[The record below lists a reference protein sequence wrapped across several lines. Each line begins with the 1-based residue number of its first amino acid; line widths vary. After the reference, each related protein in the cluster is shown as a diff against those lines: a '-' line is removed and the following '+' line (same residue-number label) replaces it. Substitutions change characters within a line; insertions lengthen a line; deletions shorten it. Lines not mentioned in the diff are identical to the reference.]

1 MNCISV
7 NGGEEYIGCNNLSRS
22 EVYKWL
28 SWMRTKSG
36 YQDYRYLTYSHTDN
50 PSIQGVWSPFTHR
63 DPADNIAEF
72 PLVCISIV
80 NCTVCCVSLLV
91 ASAAGLSTRMAGD
104 SRKGKQAISVPLAR
118 RLTALSWA
126 SLWLCWLGDC
136 VASDLTGSSPDLPTT
151 VHIVLYEFALQ
162 FHLFSIAS

>member
-1 MNCISV
+1 MLASEPHPLKLVNLFSEFVRFKEIVQEVICDLLISSQNCFSV

-36 YQDYRYLTYSHTDN
+36 YQDFRYLTYTHTDN

-72 PLVCISIV
+72 PLVCT
-80 NCTVCCVSLLV
+80 NCNNYT
-91 ASAAGLSTRMAGD
+91 
-104 SRKGKQAISVPLAR
+104 
-118 RLTALSWA
+118 
-126 SLWLCWLGDC
+126 
-136 VASDLTGSSPDLPTT
+136 
-151 VHIVLYEFALQ
+151 
-162 FHLFSIAS
+162 

>member
-72 PLVCISIV
+72 PLVCINIV

-91 ASAAGLSTRMAGD
+91 ASAAGGWLVTAGRGSKLSL
-104 SRKGKQAISVPLAR
+104 SHSPSVSQHCLEQACGSV
-118 RLTALSWA
+118 
-126 SLWLCWLGDC
+126 G
-136 VASDLTGSSPDLPTT
+136 
-151 VHIVLYEFALQ
+151 
-162 FHLFSIAS
+162 